1 MQSSKNE
8 ALDPNTFVYQWPETP
23 TILSSESWWQ
33 SLFQKDKYGR
43 KNTKA
48 MDIKSMEV
56 EKENQVI

>member
-23 TILSSESWWQ
+23 TILSSESCWQ
-33 SLFQKDKYGR
+33 SLFQKDKYGCR
-43 KNTKA
+43 NMNA